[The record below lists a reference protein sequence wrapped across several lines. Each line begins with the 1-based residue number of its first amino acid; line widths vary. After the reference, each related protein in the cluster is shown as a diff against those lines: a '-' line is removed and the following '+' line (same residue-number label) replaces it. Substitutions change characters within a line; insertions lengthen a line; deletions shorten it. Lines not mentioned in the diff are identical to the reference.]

1 MFRKTKI
8 WTCVAEESSSMETK
22 AEDTVTEDL
31 AAALDASE
39 GATVVLVAG
48 EMRLAAHRAVLAAR
62 SPVFGAM
69 FRHDTLEASSGVVT
83 ISDVE
88 GPVLRLVVGYCYKLK
103 SPQPSS
109 MSLQLLEA
117 ADKYGLLGLKA
128 DCEQQL
134 AARLTVENAADTA
147 VFAVRYPCPTLK
159 SAAISFIWSNPQV
172 FDTQGWADAEREQ
185 PEETGEVNRL
195 LDEQREEIRRL
206 PAEEKDRRLLEAA
219 KVGAVAEVKEL
230 LTAGADVAARGGWW
244 WTPLH
249 YAACNGH
256 LEVARCLVTAGAE
269 VDARDE
275 VQTTPLHRAA
285 FNGCT
290 DVMRL
295 LLANSADPNV
305 KNKWGWTPMHDAA
318 SNGFA
323 EAVAVLLEAGANRR
337 VRTGCGET
345 ALDIARQKNH
355 LHLVDMLRL
364 N

>member
-1 MFRKTKI
+1 
-8 WTCVAEESSSMETK
+8 METK

-31 AAALDASE
+31 AAVLDASD
-39 GATVVLVAG
+39 GAIVVLVAG
-48 EMRLAAHRAVLAAR
+48 EMRLVAHRAVLAAR

-88 GPVLRLVVGYCYKLK
+88 GPVLCLVVGYCYTLK

-109 MSLQLLEA
+109 MSLQLLAA

-147 VFAVRYPCPTLK
+147 VFALRHPCPTLK

-172 FDTQGWADAEREQ
+172 FATQGWADAEREQ

-195 LDEQREEIRRL
+195 LNEQREEIRRL
-206 PAEEKDRRLLEAA
+206 PAEEKDRRLMEAA

-230 LTAGADVAARGGWW
+230 LMAGADVAARGGWW

-256 LEVARCLVTAGAE
+256 LEVVRCLVAAGAV

-275 VQTTPLHRAA
+275 YQTTPLHRAA
-285 FNGCT
+285 FNSCV

-305 KNKWGWTPMHDAA
+305 KNKWGWTPMHESA
-318 SNGFA
+318 SSGNT

-337 VRTGCGET
+337 VRTHCGET

-364 N
+364 NKHSNR

>member
-1 MFRKTKI
+1 
-8 WTCVAEESSSMETK
+8 METK

-31 AAALDASE
+31 AAVLDASD

-109 MSLQLLEA
+109 TSLQLLEA
-117 ADKYGLLGLKA
+117 ADKYGLLELKA
-128 DCEQQL
+128 DCEKQL

-147 VFAVRYPCPTLK
+147 VFALRHPCPTLK

-172 FDTQGWADAEREQ
+172 FATQGWADAEREQ
-185 PEETGEVNRL
+185 PEATGEVNRL
-195 LDEQREEIRRL
+195 LDELRAEIRRL
-206 PAEEKDRRLLEAA
+206 PAEEKNRRLIEAA
-219 KVGAVAEVKEL
+219 KVGAVEELKEL
-230 LTAGADVAARGGWW
+230 LTAGADVAARDERW

-256 LEVARCLVTAGAE
+256 LEVARCLVAAGAE
-269 VDARDE
+269 VDARDRG
-275 VQTTPLHRAA
+275 QSTPLHEAA
-285 FNGCT
+285 FNSCT

-295 LLANSADPNV
+295 LLANSADPNAM
-305 KNKWGWTPMHDAA
+305 NQFGWTPMHEAA
-318 SNGFA
+318 SGGFA
-323 EAVAVLLEAGANRR
+323 EAVTVLLEAGANRQ

-345 ALDIARQKNH
+345 ALDIARQNH
-355 LHLVDMLRL
+355 RLHLVDMLR
-364 N
+364 